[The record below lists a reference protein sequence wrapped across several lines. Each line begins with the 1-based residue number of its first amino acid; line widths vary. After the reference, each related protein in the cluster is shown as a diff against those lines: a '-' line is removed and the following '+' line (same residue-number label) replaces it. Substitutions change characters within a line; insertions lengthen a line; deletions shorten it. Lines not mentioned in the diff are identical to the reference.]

1 MLVDPHPPRV
11 ETRQYII
18 PTPTPALEVSLP
30 PEHFRVPEV
39 KEALKA
45 EEKSHKVE
53 EENNKVEQN
62 NKVVNNPSH
71 VPDKVDVRKTPLKEN
86 HVPLTEESN
95 AEETPK
101 KSYASIVR
109 TFFKPL
115 IWGDLYY
122 LVYASTH

>member
-11 ETRQYII
+11 ETRQYTV

-30 PEHFRVPEV
+30 PDHFRVPEV
-39 KEALKA
+39 KEALKVD
-45 EEKSHKVE
+45 EKRHKV

-71 VPDKVDVRKTPLKEN
+71 VPDEVDVRKTPLKEN
-86 HVPLTEESN
+86 HVPLTEEPN

-115 IWGDLYY
+115 LFGDVYT
-122 LVYASTH
+122 LVYACTH